1 MTGRIDLQIIF
12 WPALALLLIA
22 LPVRA
27 EKHCLPVSFFPQTSE
42 VFCLEVADTYASRET
57 GLQNRLSLPKNGGM
71 IFVFPE
77 NAPRV
82 FWMQNTMM
90 ELDFLFLDDDG
101 IVQNLVTHVQPGA
114 IKIYGPARYV
124 IELPGG
130 VGETLGLWPG
140 DKVLFAKENLQP
152 SP

>member
-1 MTGRIDLQIIF
+1 VTDRIALQIIL
-12 WPALALLLIA
+12 WLTLALLLIA
-22 LPVRA
+22 LPVYA
-27 EKHCLPVSFFPQTSE
+27 EKPCLPVSFLPQSNE

-57 GLQNRLSLPKNGGM
+57 GLKNRLSLPKSGGM

-82 FWMQNTMM
+82 FWMKNTMM

-114 IKIYGPARYV
+114 IKIYGSARYV

-130 VGETLGLWPG
+130 VGEALGLWPG
-140 DKVLFAKENLQP
+140 DKIMLAKESLQS

>member
-1 MTGRIDLQIIF
+1 MTGRMDLQIIF
-12 WPALALLLIA
+12 WPALALLLLA

-27 EKHCLPVSFFPQTSE
+27 EKPCLPVSFSQTSE
-42 VFCLEVADTYASRET
+42 AFCLEVADTYASRET
-57 GLQNRLSLPKNGGM
+57 GLQNRLSLPKRGGM

-101 IVQNLVTHVQPGA
+101 IVQNLVTHVQPSA
-114 IKIYGPARYV
+114 IKIYGSARYV

-130 VGETLGLWPG
+130 AGESLGLWPG
-140 DKVLFAKENLQP
+140 DKVLFAKESLQP
-152 SP
+152 PP